1 MLPRHLRLRHP
12 EDFSAARQ
20 RGKRWHDPLLVLNVL
35 PDDLPHNRF
44 GFVVSRQVGKAAAR
58 NLLKRRLRAASRFW
72 LPRLTTGYDI
82 VIIARPA
89 ASGASYQELAAVLGT
104 LFGLAGLLAPQNADV
119 VL

>member
-1 MLPRHLRLRHP
+1 MLPRHFRLRRS

-20 RGKRWHDPLLVLNVL
+20 RGNRWHHPLLIVNVL
-35 PDDLPHNRF
+35 PDNLPHNRF

-72 LPRLTTGYDI
+72 LPHLITGYDI

-89 ASGASYQELAAVLGT
+89 ASGASYQELEVVLGK

-119 VL
+119 VP